1 MPDSMSISV
10 NGQSQV
16 PPGFRFHPTEEE
28 LLQYY
33 LKKKVSN
40 QSIDLD
46 VIRDV
51 DLNKL
56 EPWDIQERCKIGTT
70 PQNDWYFFSH
80 KDKKYPTGTRT
91 NRATA
96 AGFWKATGRDKV
108 IYSNS
113 KRIGMRKTLVFYKGR
128 APHGLK
134 SDWIMHE
141 YRLDDNTITT
151 TNDIIITNNIHGEN
165 NSPEEGWVVCRIF
178 KKKNHHQKSSVGH
191 QSTSSPVVNTV
202 LMESTEEMTVFDSSS
217 IGDEGALEQIF
228 QYMGKTGTT
237 CKEEDAGTENDTN
250 DDTNDNSKNCRFL
263 PINNDTTTSSLFL
276 KLPSL
281 ESPNSS
287 QNGYHQPINNN
298 NNNGDIISPNFGFMN
313 NHHQMMLDSNLMIIS
328 NWATLD
334 RLVACQLNGQT
345 DQASMDYCT
354 DNNQNHHHHMQVPP
368 VTTTTVRSSSSTNKP
383 QAEYNNEIGLWS
395 STFAKSSSSSLLP
408 SDPIC
413 HVSNA
418 SL

>member
-1 MPDSMSISV
+1 MSISV

-28 LLQYY
+28 LLHYY
-33 LKKKVSN
+33 LRKKVSYEK
-40 QSIDLD
+40 IDLD

-108 IYSNS
+108 IYSTG

-128 APHGLK
+128 APHGQK

-141 YRLDDNTITT
+141 YRLDDSTSD
-151 TNDIIITNNIHGEN
+151 TNVSNVMEEEAAQ
-165 NSPEEGWVVCRIF
+165 EEGWVVCRIF
-178 KKKNHHQKSSVGH
+178 KKKNLNKTLDKPFS
-191 QSTSSPVVNTV
+191 SSPISADTRNQM
-202 LMESTEEMTVFDSSS
+202 LSSC
-217 IGDEGALEQIF
+217 DEGTIDQTF
-228 QYMGKTGTT
+228 HYMGRT
-237 CKEEDAGTENDTN
+237 CKEENVA
-250 DDTNDNSKNCRFL
+250 DNSATARYL
-263 PINNDTTTSSLFL
+263 RPVDTAINYVHHDGFM

-281 ESPNSS
+281 ESPNSISS
-287 QNGYHQPINNN
+287 QNCYQPMITDNEGSITN
-298 NNNGDIISPNFGFMN
+298 
-313 NHHQMMLDSNLMIIS
+313 QMSYPLDPGLD

-334 RLVACQLNGQT
+334 RLFAYQLNGQT
-345 DQASMDYCT
+345 ETSRQLPCIDPTITYCT
-354 DNNQNHHHHMQVPP
+354 PSTDLHHDLRLP
-368 VTTTTVRSSSSTNKP
+368 TLRSSFPLPSNRSYHGT
-383 QAEYNNEIGLWS
+383 QDYNNEIDLWNFTTRS
-395 STFAKSSSSSLLP
+395 SPDTLCQL
-408 SDPIC
+408 
-413 HVSNA
+413 SNTGA
-418 SL
+418 

>member
-178 KKKNHHQKSSVGH
+178 KKKNHHQKSSVDH

-237 CKEEDAGTENDTN
+237 CKEEDA
-250 DDTNDNSKNCRFL
+250 
-263 PINNDTTTSSLFL
+263 
-276 KLPSL
+276 
-281 ESPNSS
+281 
-287 QNGYHQPINNN
+287 
-298 NNNGDIISPNFGFMN
+298 
-313 NHHQMMLDSNLMIIS
+313 
-328 NWATLD
+328 
-334 RLVACQLNGQT
+334 VACQLNGQT

-368 VTTTTVRSSSSTNKP
+368 VTTTTVRSSSSSNKP

-408 SDPIC
+408 SEPIC